1 MADFSFILIYF
12 FYGLAFFSMG
22 LVVALEGGRANDPRL
37 RSGLRPLAVFGIL
50 HALHEW
56 LEMFERMGGAVHNF
70 DFDTPLYQSLRLAM
84 LAFSFLSLAA
94 FGSYLL
100 AKDEVAHRVMFLI
113 PLGLEAIWVFGLL
126 NMRSEY
132 PPAELR
138 PIVDVW
144 TRYALGIPASLL
156 AAVGLVYQQR
166 AFRQSGLIRFG
177 QDALWAAVAFGWYG
191 LVGQVFVPRTAL
203 PPSTFLNADLFLL
216 TLGIPI
222 QLFRAL
228 TAGLASLFVIR
239 FLRAFQVEAE
249 RQIAALQAAR
259 LEEAR
264 QHEALRGELY
274 RSVVAAQESER
285 QRIARDLH
293 DETGQ
298 ALTAIGL
305 GLRGL
310 STAIQHDKRD
320 QANDTLHQLES
331 MTTNSL
337 TELQHLISD
346 LRPSH
351 LDDLGLP
358 AALRWYAG
366 ALQERST
373 LKVSVET
380 LGAERELDP
389 ALTIAIFRVAQEALN
404 NVVKHANAYSVDVRL
419 VYEEQG
425 LLLRVKDDGRG
436 FDPHTPQ
443 KHQGRVSLGLIG
455 MQERASLLGGTCVIR
470 SMPGRGAS
478 VEMRAPYHRQENM
491 P

>member
-56 LEMFERMGGAVHNF
+56 LEMFERIGGPQHNF
-70 DFDTPLYQSLRLAM
+70 DLNTPLYQSLRLAM

-113 PLGLEAIWVFGLL
+113 PLGLEAVWVFGLL
-126 NMRSEY
+126 SMRSEY
-132 PPAELR
+132 TSIELKQ
-138 PIVDVW
+138 IADVW

-156 AAVGLVYQQR
+156 AATGLVYQQR
-166 AFRQSGLIRFG
+166 AFRQAGLIRFG
-177 QDALWAAVAFGWYG
+177 QDALWAALAFGWYG
-191 LVGQVFVPRTAL
+191 LVGQVFVPKTVL

-216 TLGIPI
+216 AIGVPV
-222 QLFRAL
+222 QLLRAL
-228 TAGLASLFVIR
+228 TASLASFFVIR

-249 RQIAALQAAR
+249 RQITSLQAAR

-310 STAIQHDKRD
+310 SAAIQHGKND
-320 QANDTLHQLES
+320 QALDTLHHLEG
-331 MTTNSL
+331 MAANSL

-366 ALQERST
+366 ALQERT
-373 LKVSVET
+373 KLRISVET
-380 LGAERELDP
+380 AGAEQELDP
-389 ALTIAIFRVAQEALN
+389 ALKIAIFRVTQEALN
-404 NVVKHANAYSVDVRL
+404 NVVKHANAYSVDIRL
-419 VYEEQG
+419 AYEENG
-425 LLLRVKDDGRG
+425 LSLRVKDDGRG
-436 FDPHTPQ
+436 FDPRSSP
-443 KHQGRVSLGLIG
+443 KNQGRVSLGLIG
-455 MQERASLLGGTCVIR
+455 MQERASLLGGTCGIT
-470 SMPGRGAS
+470 STPGRGAM
-478 VEMRAPYHRQENM
+478 VEVRVPYRQENAQ
-491 P
+491 

>member
-56 LEMFERMGGAVHNF
+56 LEMFEHMGGAVHNF
-70 DFDTPLYQSLRLAM
+70 DFNTPLYQSLGLAM

-113 PLGLEAIWVFGLL
+113 PLGLEAVWVFGLL

-132 PPAELR
+132 SPIELK
-138 PIVDVW
+138 PIADVW
-144 TRYALGIPASLL
+144 TRYAIGIPASLL

-166 AFRQSGLIRFG
+166 AFRQAGLIRFG
-177 QDALWAAVAFGWYG
+177 QDALWAALAFGWYG
-191 LVGQVFVPRTAL
+191 LVGQMFVPKTAL

-216 TLGIPI
+216 TIGVPV
-222 QLFRAL
+222 QLLRAL
-228 TAGLASLFVIR
+228 TATLASFFVIR

-274 RSVVAAQESER
+274 RSVVAAQEAER

-310 STAIQHDKRD
+310 SGAIQHGKNE
-320 QANDTLHQLES
+320 QAVDTLRQLES
-331 MTTNSL
+331 MSANSL

-366 ALQERST
+366 ALQERT
-373 LKVSVET
+373 KLRINVET
-380 LGAERELDP
+380 TGVEQELDP
-389 ALTIAIFRVAQEALN
+389 ALKIAIFRVTQEALN
-404 NVVKHANAYSVDVRL
+404 NVVKHANAYSVDIRL
-419 VYEEQG
+419 VYEENG
-425 LLLRVKDDGRG
+425 LVLRVKDDGRG
-436 FDPHTPQ
+436 FDPRSLH
-443 KHQGRVSLGLIG
+443 KNQGRVSLGLIG
-455 MQERASLLGGTCVIR
+455 MQERASLLGGTCAVI
-470 SMPGRGAS
+470 STPGRGAM
-478 VEMRAPYHRQENM
+478 VEVRAPYHRQENA

>member
-1 MADFSFILIYF
+1 
-12 FYGLAFFSMG
+12 MG
-22 LVVALEGGRANDPRL
+22 PQ
-37 RSGLRPLAVFGIL
+37 
-50 HALHEW
+50 
-56 LEMFERMGGAVHNF
+56 HNF
-70 DFDTPLYQSLRLAM
+70 NFDEPLYQSLRLSI

-126 NMRSEY
+126 NMRGDY
-132 PPAELR
+132 PPLELR
-138 PIVDVW
+138 QISDVW
-144 TRYALGIPASLL
+144 TRYAIGVPASLL
-156 AAVGLVYQQR
+156 AAAGLIYQPR
-166 AFRQSGLIRFG
+166 AFRRSGLIRFG
-177 QDALWAAVAFGWYG
+177 QDALWAAIAFGWYG
-191 LVGQVFVPRTAL
+191 LVGQTFVAKTAL
-203 PPSTFLNADLFLL
+203 PPSTFLNADLFLS
-216 TLGIPI
+216 TIGVPVQI
-222 QLFRAL
+222 FRAL
-228 TAGLASLFVIR
+228 TAILAAFFVIR

-264 QHEALRGELY
+264 QHEALHGELY

-310 STAIQHDKRD
+310 SAAIQHGKND
-320 QANDTLHQLES
+320 QAADTLRQLEG
-331 MTTNSL
+331 MTANSL

-351 LDDLGLP
+351 IDDLGLP

-366 ALQERST
+366 ALQERT
-373 LKVSVET
+373 KLRVSVET

-389 ALTIAIFRVAQEALN
+389 ALKIAIFRVTQEALN
-404 NVVKHANAYSVDVRL
+404 NVVKHANAYSVDIRL
-419 VYEEQG
+419 AYEENG
-425 LLLRVKDDGRG
+425 LTLRVKDDGRG
-436 FDPHTPQ
+436 FDPRASH
-443 KHQGRVSLGLIG
+443 KNEGRVSLGLIG
-455 MQERASLLGGTCVIR
+455 MQERAGLLGGTCAII
-470 SMPGRGAS
+470 STPGRGAL
-478 VEMRAPYHRQENM
+478 VEVRAPYHRQENAQ
-491 P
+491 

>member
-1 MADFSFILIYF
+1 MADFSLILIYF
-12 FYGLAFFSMG
+12 IYGLAFFSMG

-37 RSGLRPLAVFGIL
+37 RSGLRPLAVFGLL

-56 LEMFERMGGAVHNF
+56 LEMFELMGGALHNF
-70 DFDTPLYQSLRLAM
+70 DFQTPYYQSLRLSI

-113 PLGLEAIWVFGLL
+113 PLGLEAVWVLGLL
-126 NMRSEY
+126 NMRGEY
-132 PPAELR
+132 TAIALKPIAE
-138 PIVDVW
+138 VW

-156 AAVGLVYQQR
+156 AAAGLVYQQR
-166 AFRQSGLIRFG
+166 AFRRSGLVRFG
-177 QDALWAAVAFGWYG
+177 QDALWAAIAFGWYG
-191 LVGQVFVPRTAL
+191 LVGQLFVSKSGL

-216 TLGIPI
+216 TIGVPV

-228 TAGLASLFVIR
+228 TATLASFFVIR
-239 FLRAFQVEAE
+239 FLRAFQVEVE
-249 RQIAALQAAR
+249 HQIMALQAER

-264 QHEALRGELY
+264 QHEELRGELY

-310 STAIQHDKRD
+310 SAAIQHGRQD
-320 QANDTLHQLES
+320 QATDTLHHLEG
-331 MTTNSL
+331 MAANSL

-358 AALRWYAG
+358 AALRWYVG
-366 ALQERST
+366 ALQERT
-373 LKVSVET
+373 KLRVNIET
-380 LGAERELDP
+380 AGSERELDP
-389 ALTIAIFRVAQEALN
+389 AIKIAIFRVMQEALN
-404 NVVKHANAYSVDVRL
+404 NVIKHAGAYSVEIRL
-419 VYEEQG
+419 MYEEQG
-425 LLLRVKDDGRG
+425 LSLRVRDDGRG
-436 FDPHTPQ
+436 FDPHGLPKTR
-443 KHQGRVSLGLIG
+443 GRISLGLIG
-455 MQERASLLGGTCVIR
+455 MQERAGLLGGTCVV
-470 SMPGRGAS
+470 SSLPGHGAT
-478 VEMRAPYHRQENM
+478 VEVHVPYTRENLL
-491 P
+491 